1 MSTKQQWL
9 TDAQV
14 VAFEEFLNSVGIQN
28 YELKCSPA
36 IEDGENFGGVILNV
50 DLLGVKN
57 SDVPINHFI
66 IKCSP
71 RSALAHSAVPFVNV
85 YNLEIYLYSTI
96 FPEFLQIQKE
106 KDVGEVFQ
114 PSPKFYTSLIKH
126 REEMLVLEDVKLRW
140 YVHHHRYLPLNY
152 DHVLIMVKQYAK
164 IHALSYAIR
173 DQKAQVFQEFQK
185 NMCKHFYEDLNYG
198 SFDEYITH
206 RFTYA
211 LQALNRDHDGVL
223 YDKFLNFYEN
233 WNSILKG
240 LMSKSRY
247 PVICHVDCGI
257 SNALFKYQHSTKIPV
272 DAIILDWQ
280 HSRMDSPAVDLV
292 TFILSSADTSA
303 LEQFDGLVVEYY
315 NSLSSFLRELG
326 SDPNEVLP
334 FEVLK
339 SELKTYGIVGLFMT
353 VLLLHVYAAGDQK
366 LPSLVTDESYSDGFA
381 LTYNLD
387 DRTQYD
393 CRMRAAIFQFHKLG
407 YNFV

>member
-164 IHALSYAIR
+164 IHALSYAVR
-173 DQKAQVFQEFQK
+173 DQKPQLFQEFQK
-185 NMCKHFYEDLNYG
+185 NMRNHFFEDLTFGAIQTYVQHRL
-198 SFDEYITH
+198 TH
-206 RFTYA
+206 A
-211 LQALNRDHDGVL
+211 LKALNRDQDGPY
-223 YDKFLNFYEN
+223 YDKFVYLAEN
-233 WNSILKG
+233 WNSVLKS
-240 LMSKSRY
+240 LMSKSQH
-247 PVICHVDCGI
+247 PVVCHIDCGI
-257 SNALFKYQHSTKIPV
+257 SNALFKYQHTKIPTEV
-272 DAIILDWQ
+272 ILLDWQ
-280 HSRMDSPAVDLV
+280 HSRVDSPAVDLV
-292 TFILSSADTSA
+292 AFILSSADAST
-303 LEQFDGLVVEYY
+303 LEKFDELVVEYY
-315 NSLSSFLRELG
+315 KSLSSFLRELG

-334 FEVLK
+334 FEVLQ
-339 SELKTYGIVGLFMT
+339 SELKTYGIVGLLMT
-353 VLLLHVYAAGDQK
+353 VLLLHVYAAGNQK
-366 LPSLVTDESYSDGFA
+366 LPNLVTDESYSSGFVF
-381 LTYNLD
+381 TYNLD
-387 DRTQYD
+387 DRTHYD
-393 CRMRAAIFQFHKLG
+393 SRMRAAVSKFHRMG
-407 YNFV
+407 YNFM